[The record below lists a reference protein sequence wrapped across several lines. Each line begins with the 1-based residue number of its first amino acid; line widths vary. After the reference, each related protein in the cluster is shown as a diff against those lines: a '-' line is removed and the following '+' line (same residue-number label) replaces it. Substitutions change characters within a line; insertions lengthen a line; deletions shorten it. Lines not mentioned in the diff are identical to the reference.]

1 MKCLPGTGFLANFP
15 KQLRQWTSESVASK
29 LLGQYKSHCIL
40 YLVPRLTDKCSY
52 LPSSNQLPFSAET
65 IIENN
70 AWAQSKDLQ
79 IVESIALTK
88 TSPSEILDL
97 WLREHQKRGDKN
109 ILRFRILSLW
119 RHSASQERLHEKDWD
134 NNNINEHFNVEG
146 VSVPSFKL
154 LFYFVLC
161 FFIASSLMFLLI
173 SLKFYFCYIDIFY
186 YLIINNFIEFQRQ
199 FLKNMFVCSA

>member
-1 MKCLPGTGFLANFP
+1 MKCLPGTGDLANFP
-15 KQLRQWTSESVASK
+15 KQLRQWTSESVATK

-40 YLVPRLTDKCSY
+40 YLVPRLTNKCSY
-52 LPSSNQLPFSAET
+52 LPSSTQLPFSADHRKQCLT
-65 IIENN
+65 
-70 AWAQSKDLQ
+70 QSKDLQ

-109 ILRFRILSLW
+109 ILRFGILSLW
-119 RHSASQERLHEKDWD
+119 RNSASQERLYEKDWD

-161 FFIASSLMFLLI
+161 FLQLA
-173 SLKFYFCYIDIFY
+173 Y
-186 YLIINNFIEFQRQ
+186 
-199 FLKNMFVCSA
+199 